1 MKTLRLGTRGSKLAI
16 TQSRHVADMLRAQFP
31 DLQIEEIII
40 KTAGDQRSLDHPK
53 LAAGASDGKGIFTK
67 EIEIALLNNEIDFAV
82 HSQKDLPPEM
92 PDGLMHAA
100 TPPRE
105 TAADSLVG
113 EIGMKL
119 ENLPEGARIGTSSLR
134 RQSQLLHLLPNC
146 NVLPLRGNIDT
157 RLRKLDEGE
166 YDAIVVAAAAL
177 QRLNIRRGQWL
188 DQKDFVPAPAQ
199 GALAVQARADDESTL
214 MLFRK
219 INDSFA
225 QCEITAERAVVNALN
240 AGCSTPLGARA
251 VISEDHYLQL
261 WAVVLSPDG
270 EKRIFAEAE
279 GTLTGGHHL
288 QEAARI
294 GQKIAQ
300 HLLDEGAGEYL

>member
-16 TQSRHVADMLRAQFP
+16 TQSRHIATMLRTQFP

-40 KTAGDQRSLDHPK
+40 RTAGDQRSIDHPK

-67 EIEIALLNNEIDFAV
+67 EIEAALLNDEIDFAV

-92 PDGLMHAA
+92 PNGLIHAA

-105 TAADSLVG
+105 TAADWLVSNDG
-113 EIGMKL
+113 QSW
-119 ENLPEGARIGTSSLR
+119 NDLPVGARIGTSSLR
-134 RQSQLLHLLPNC
+134 RQSQLLHLMPSC

-166 YDAIVVAAAAL
+166 YDAIVIAGAAL
-177 QRLNIRRGQWL
+177 QRLEIRRGIAL
-188 DQKDFVPAPAQ
+188 DQHDFVPAPAQ
-199 GALAVQARADDESTL
+199 GALAIQIRTEDKSTFEMFQA
-214 MLFRK
+214 
-219 INDSFA
+219 INDA
-225 QCEITAERAVVNALN
+225 DAECEVTAERAVVKTLN

-251 VISEDHYLQL
+251 IIKNDHLHL
-261 WAVVLSPDG
+261 WAVVLSPEGD
-270 EKRIFAEAE
+270 KRIFAEAK
-279 GTLTGGHHL
+279 GLLSADHHL

-294 GQKIAQ
+294 GHRVAQ
-300 HLLDEGAGEYL
+300 HLLDQGAGEYL

>member
-16 TQSRHVADMLRAQFP
+16 TQSRHIAALLRQRFP
-31 DLQIEEIII
+31 DLYIEETIIR
-40 KTAGDQRSLDHPK
+40 TAGDQRSIDHPK

-67 EIEIALLNNEIDFAV
+67 EIEMALLNNEIDFAV

-92 PDGLMHAA
+92 PEGLIHAA

-113 EIGMKL
+113 DLGQRM
-119 ENLPEGARIGTSSLR
+119 ENLPDNARIGTSSLR
-134 RQSQLLHLLPNC
+134 RQSQLLYLLPNC
-146 NVLPLRGNIDT
+146 RVLPLRGNIDT

-166 YDAIVVAAAAL
+166 YDAIVVAGAAL
-177 QRLNIRRGQWL
+177 ERLDIRRGQWL

-199 GALAVQARADDESTL
+199 GALSIQIRADDKSTFE
-214 MLFRK
+214 MFQP
-219 INDSFA
+219 INDSNA
-225 QCEITAERAVVNALN
+225 ECEITAERAVVKMLN

-251 VISEDHYLQL
+251 VIEKGRLHL

-270 EKRIFAEAE
+270 KKRIFAEAT
-279 GTLTGGHHL
+279 GNLTPNRHL
-288 QEAARI
+288 QEAARV
-294 GQKIAQ
+294 GEKVAQ

>member
-16 TQSRHVADMLRAQFP
+16 TQSRHIAALLRQQFP
-31 DLQIEEIII
+31 DLHIEEIII
-40 KTAGDQRSLDHPK
+40 RTTGDQRSIDHPK

-67 EIEIALLNNEIDFAV
+67 EIEAALLNNEIDFAV

-92 PDGLMHAA
+92 PEGLIHAA

-105 TAADSLVG
+105 SAADSLVG
-113 EIGMKL
+113 EIGQKL
-119 ENLPEGARIGTSSLR
+119 EDLKEGARIGTSSLR
-134 RQSQLLHLLPNC
+134 RQSQLLHLMPNC

-166 YDAIVVAAAAL
+166 YDAIVVAGAAL

-188 DQKDFVPAPAQ
+188 DQKEFVPAPAQ
-199 GALAVQARADDESTL
+199 GALAIQTRADDKSTL
-214 MLFRK
+214 ALFK
-219 INDSFA
+219 AINDSA
-225 QCEITAERAVVNALN
+225 AECEVTAERAVVKALN

-270 EKRIFAEAE
+270 KKRLFAEAE

-288 QEAARI
+288 QEAALI
-294 GQKIAQ
+294 GQKVAQ